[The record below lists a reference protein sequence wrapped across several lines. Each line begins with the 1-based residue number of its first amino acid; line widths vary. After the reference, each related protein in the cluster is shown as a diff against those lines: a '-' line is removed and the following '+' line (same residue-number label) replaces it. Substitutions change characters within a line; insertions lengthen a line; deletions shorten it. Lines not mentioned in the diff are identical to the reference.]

1 MEITRKNFAEELEN
15 ITNNLKRSCF
25 VGFDAEF
32 TALLSG
38 ECFKYRLFDTNEQ
51 RYDKIKDEV
60 SKMIISQ
67 VGLTMFQYDRNKNDY
82 NAVGYTF
89 HLCPQV
95 LGDIDQSFIF
105 QASTL
110 KFLCKHN
117 FNFNKFIYEGI
128 PYLSKVE
135 EDEIVQQIKNNNLTS
150 YLTSALEIEEEKEL
164 QYYSNKVS
172 EWLHSSED
180 GTMYIDVQNPIQRY
194 LIHTELRQR
203 FPNILT
209 TDSLGNSNKILI
221 YRDKSIEGANSAK
234 METLEKNLIDKLL
247 GFSNIIQLLVQYKKP
262 IIGHNI
268 FMDLLL
274 LHNQFIGPLPKKYS
288 IFKMNINNLF
298 PVIYD
303 TKYISHEMG
312 KKLTLDEVWQ
322 SNILQ
327 DLHEFFAKGKYKK
340 LQNGINFIT
349 LIPPFNEKQS
359 YHEAGWDSYCSGFC
373 FIRLGQWAACDNMGV
388 YRPVGPREK
397 MAALAPY
404 CNKVNVIRGA
414 TPYMCLDEN
423 DPPTHRPNLLH
434 IKSLKERIMN
444 IDKVAC
450 AVAGCGAAD
459 VRALGRR
466 TALVAAGTHFT
477 ADKILKKFKDSR
489 EYRVST
495 YKPYGQSAARRL
507 AIWSGA
513 LITGSLLLMLLHKR
527 VKS

>member
-25 VGFDAEF
+25 IGFDAEF

-38 ECFKYRLFDTNEQ
+38 ECFQHRLFDTNEE
-51 RYDKIKDEV
+51 RYNKIKDEV
-60 SKMIISQ
+60 SNMIISQ
-67 VGLTMFQYDRNKNDY
+67 VGLTMFQYDRDEDGY
-82 NAVGYTF
+82 NAIGYTF

-135 EDEIVQQIKNNNLTS
+135 EDEILEQIKNNNLAS
-150 YLTSALEIEEEKEL
+150 YLTSALQIEEEKEI
-164 QYYSNKVS
+164 QYYGNKVS
-172 EWLHSSED
+172 EWLHTSEE
-180 GTMYIDVQNPIQRY
+180 GTIYIDVHNPIQRY
-194 LIHTELRQR
+194 LIHIELRQR
-203 FPNILT
+203 FPHVLT
-209 TDSLGNSNKILI
+209 TDSLGNSNKILV
-221 YRDKSIEGANSAK
+221 YRDKSIEGANNATQE
-234 METLEKNLIDKLL
+234 MLEKNLLEKLL
-247 GFSNIIQLLVQYKKP
+247 GFSNIIKLLVQYKKP
-262 IIGHNI
+262 IIGHNL
-268 FMDLLL
+268 FMDLIL

-288 IFKMNINNLF
+288 IFKKNINNMF
-298 PVIYD
+298 PEVFD

-327 DLHEFFAKGKYKK
+327 ESDNHLSI
-340 LQNGINFIT
+340 LDDCTLVLNVLIT
-349 LIPPFNEKQS
+349 FQS
-359 YHEAGWDSYCSGFC
+359 
-373 FIRLGQWAACDNMGV
+373 
-388 YRPVGPREK
+388 
-397 MAALAPY
+397 
-404 CNKVNVIRGA
+404 
-414 TPYMCLDEN
+414 LDEN
-423 DPPTHRPNLLH
+423 DPPTHRPDLLH

-444 IDKVAC
+444 IDKVAS

-466 TALVAAGTHFT
+466 AALVAAGTHFT
-477 ADKILKKFKDSR
+477 AERILKKLNDSR
-489 EYRVST
+489 DYRVST
-495 YKPYGQSAARRL
+495 YKPYAQSAARRL

-513 LITGSLLLMLLHKR
+513 LITGSLLLVLLHKR